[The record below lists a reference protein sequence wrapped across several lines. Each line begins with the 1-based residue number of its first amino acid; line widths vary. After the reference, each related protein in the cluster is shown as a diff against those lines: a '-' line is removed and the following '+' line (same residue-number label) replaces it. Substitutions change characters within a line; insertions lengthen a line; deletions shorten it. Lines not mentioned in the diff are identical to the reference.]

1 MRKLFA
7 LCCYLILAA
16 LGLSAYAGEAKSPT
30 SELARQLEQHSGKI
44 IYLDFWASW
53 CGPCRKSF
61 PWMSQMQAQYQQ
73 QGFVVLSVNL
83 DHNKKFADEFLQQ
96 VPADFPVIY
105 DPRGELMKQYKI
117 KGMPSSYLFDRS
129 GKIISRHAG
138 FSEEKMPAYEQDI
151 RNALASSGE

>member
-1 MRKLFA
+1 MHKLFA
-7 LCCYLILAA
+7 VCCYLYLATWA
-16 LGLSAYAGEAKSPT
+16 VSAHAEKVNTPVN
-30 SELARQLEQHSGKI
+30 ELARQLEQHAGKV

-61 PWMSQMQAQYQQ
+61 PWMTKMQAQYQQ

-83 DHNKKFADEFLQQ
+83 DHNKQFADEFLQQ

-117 KGMPSSYLFDRS
+117 KGMPSSYLFDRN
-129 GKIISRHAG
+129 GKIIGRHAG
-138 FSEEKMPAYEQDI
+138 FNEKKMPLYEQDI
-151 RNALASSGE
+151 INALAR